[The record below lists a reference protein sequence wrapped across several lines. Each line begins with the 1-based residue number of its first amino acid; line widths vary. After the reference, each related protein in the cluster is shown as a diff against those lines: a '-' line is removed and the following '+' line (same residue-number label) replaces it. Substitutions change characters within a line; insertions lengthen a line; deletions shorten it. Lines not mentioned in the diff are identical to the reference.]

1 MRELRLEFGDKVAH
15 HFAMW
20 LAVGAST
27 VIEQPLPM
35 IERVLV
41 DRSTSP
47 PASARNRRDE
57 VGADASFNPH

>member
-15 HFAMW
+15 HFAVW

-27 VIEQPLPM
+27 MIEQALPM
-35 IERVLV
+35 IDRVLV
-41 DRSTSP
+41 DRSASP
-47 PASARNRRDE
+47 PPGARDRRDQ